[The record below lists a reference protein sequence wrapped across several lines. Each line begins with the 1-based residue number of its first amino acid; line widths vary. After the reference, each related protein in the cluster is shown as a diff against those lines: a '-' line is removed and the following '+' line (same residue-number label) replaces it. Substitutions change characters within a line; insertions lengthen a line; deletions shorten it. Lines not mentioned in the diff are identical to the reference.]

1 MKKLY
6 IPYILYQTSMSY
18 GTYPYNL
25 AEVSYVKDLVLFG
38 LFIIIFLTGMFVL
51 RIGLFNLSGEKLK
64 TVLGKI
70 TNRPWKGFLAGI
82 LSTGILQSSSA
93 VMVMTVG
100 LVSSGSI
107 AFRQTIGIILGTNIG
122 STFTTEFMTFSLDS
136 YIIPGVISGALFWLL
151 PSTLARSLGTALIG
165 ISSIFAAMSG
175 FKFLSSSLANYPFTK
190 HLLAEMDSHLFIAL
204 LTGIIMT
211 AIIHSSSATIGI
223 TMSFLAG
230 GDMAL
235 ASAIAIMLGS
245 NVGTCITGWMASI
258 GSGKDAS
265 LTAYAHIWLNLL
277 GVLLFIPLIHYL
289 GTFAQAL
296 TSSKDMQ
303 LAHASVLFNVFT
315 SLAVLP
321 FSKQFASFVLKI
333 HTKKTHKF

>member
-1 MKKLY
+1 M
-6 IPYILYQTSMSY
+6 
-18 GTYPYNL
+18 
-25 AEVSYVKDLVLFG
+25 KDLVLFG

-51 RIGLFNLSGEKLK
+51 RVGLFNLSGKKL
-64 TVLGKI
+64 TTILGKI
-70 TNRPWKGFLAGI
+70 TNRPWKGFIAGI
-82 LSTGILQSSSA
+82 LFTGILQSSSA

-122 STFTTEFMTFSLDS
+122 STFTTEFMTFSLNS
-136 YIIPGVISGALFWLL
+136 YIIPGVISGALLWFL
-151 PSTLARSLGTALIG
+151 PSSTFARSLGTALIG

-190 HLLAEMDSHLFIAL
+190 QLLAEMDNHLFIAI
-204 LTGIIMT
+204 LTGVIMT

-235 ASAIAIMLGS
+235 ATAIAIMLGS

-258 GSGKDAS
+258 GSGKEAS

-277 GVLLFIPLIHYL
+277 GVLIFIPLIHYL
-289 GTFAQAL
+289 EAFAAAL
-296 TSSKDMQ
+296 TSAKDIQ
-303 LAHASVLFNVFT
+303 LAHASVLFNVIT

-321 FSKQFASFVLKI
+321 FSKRFANIVLRI
-333 HTKKTHKF
+333 HTKRILR